1 MYGPFGDTRDMG
13 SGLVKMTLLLRPE
26 EAARLEAYCQKRGH
40 KKSTLVAT
48 LVRDYLDLETAKA
61 PPIVGPDAPRDESR
75 KTDE

>member
-1 MYGPFGDTRDMG
+1 MG

-48 LVRDYLDLETAKA
+48 LVRDFLDLESAKTRRNA
-61 PPIVGPDAPRDESR
+61 RPDARPEEPR